1 MGVNNRE
8 KEGWGSSVV
17 STCLADTVR
26 LGDRPQ
32 HHRKQRNNIII
43 NNNKNQVPKK
53 GNIGLKEPDTA
64 SNRSVEASVH
74 RSRAVRRKD

>member
-8 KEGWGSSVV
+8 KEGWGSSVA

-32 HHRKQRNNIII
+32 HRRKQRNNIII

-53 GNIGLKEPDTA
+53 GNIGLKEPDTQPPTGPWKPA
-64 SNRSVEASVH
+64 FIGAEW
-74 RSRAVRRKD
+74 